1 MKALLNTFAVLG
13 VQRRTFRAKVSCS
26 LLNSVLHAHIA
37 NNNLDS
43 PNLFFPPKT
52 RFTPMFIVRSFAGL
66 LNNIKTQKQ
75 DQNSLALIDYL
86 FSKGFLIKTCFDLK
100 DTIHY
105 ISCLD
110 KISSDGHKRCLL
122 SSLNVNPYNSNRIY
136 TIINSIITV
145 ATVSALSSVNT
156 PFLNLSIALRFD
168 VRHYN

>member
-13 VQRRTFRAKVSCS
+13 VQRSTFRAKVSCS

-37 NNNLDS
+37 NNNLDW
-43 PNLFFPPKT
+43 PNLFFSPKT
-52 RFTPMFIVRSFAGL
+52 RFTPMFIARSFAGL
-66 LNNIKTQKQ
+66 LNNIKTRPKQ
-75 DQNSLALIDYL
+75 SSSHRLSFFPRDFLSKR
-86 FSKGFLIKTCFDLK
+86 FSTLRIP
-100 DTIHY
+100 Y
-105 ISCLD
+105 NISCLD

-122 SSLNVNPYNSNRIY
+122 SYLYVNLYNSNRIY